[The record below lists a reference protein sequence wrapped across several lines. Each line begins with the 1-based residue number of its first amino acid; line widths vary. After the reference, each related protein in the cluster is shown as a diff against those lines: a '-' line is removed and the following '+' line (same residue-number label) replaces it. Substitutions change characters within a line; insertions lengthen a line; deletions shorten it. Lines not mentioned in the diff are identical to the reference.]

1 LVDRPVVLIV
11 IFLSQQ
17 LHAAPDAV
25 LAVDASGR
33 VLDLNAVAERMFD
46 QDRDVILTR
55 PLGEFV
61 AGLPAIP
68 EIAEGR
74 PNGADKAVGSSRFSP
89 RVVLSGLRR
98 GGERFPLDV
107 FAARTGADPPLYTV
121 WIRDQSRREELRDR
135 AARRTELLPV
145 TEPLARAVV
154 WEWDRAGGRLSCS
167 EELSRLLGRES
178 DLPAP
183 IPECLIE
190 QSHPADR
197 ARLEEALGH
206 AIYEGDLDTFDARI
220 VRGDG
225 ELRYIRLTATRR
237 ESDKDGEGRVLGV
250 VRDVTD
256 ERLAERRLDMRLAVS
271 RVLAGWTT
279 LADSA
284 PALLETIATSLGCEV
299 GTLWVP
305 ERDVLV
311 PRLSWTSP
319 RMAGSDF
326 DRVTRGLRL
335 PKGIGLVGWA
345 WESREP
351 VDLAALSPNR
361 RYVRQEM
368 AERAGLKTA
377 VALPALAGDEVL
389 GVIDVHTVDQV
400 AITAQSL
407 QTLRGIGYEI
417 GHLLASRRGQLVRN
431 PLTRRELQIL
441 RLAADGLSTPQIAGE
456 LVIERS
462 TVKTHFDHIYAK
474 LGKSDRAA
482 AVAHALRRG
491 LID

>member
-1 LVDRPVVLIV
+1 MT
-11 IFLSQQ
+11 FLSQQ

-25 LAVDASGR
+25 VAVDASGR
-33 VLDLNAVAERMFD
+33 VLDLNAVAEQMFE
-46 QDRDVILTR
+46 QDRHAIVDR
-55 PLGEFV
+55 PLGELV

-68 EIAEGR
+68 ELAEGR
-74 PNGADKAVGSSRFSP
+74 PTGADESVRR
-89 RVVLSGLRR
+89 RVALFGRRR
-98 GGERFPLDV
+98 GGEEFPLDV
-107 FAARTGADPPLYTV
+107 FAARTGAHPPLYTV
-121 WIRDQSRREELRDR
+121 WIRDQSQREELRAR
-135 AARRTELLPV
+135 AARCTELLTV
-145 TEPLARAVV
+145 TERMARVVV
-154 WEWDRAGGRLSCS
+154 WEWDPAGRRLRCS
-167 EELSRLLGRES
+167 EELSRLLGRECGP
-178 DLPAP
+178 PAHA
-183 IPECLIE
+183 PERLIE

-197 ARLEEALGH
+197 ARLEDALGH
-206 AIYEGDLDTFDARI
+206 AICEGDLDTVDARI

-225 ELRYIRLTATRR
+225 ELRYIRVSATKRA
-237 ESDKDGEGRVLGV
+237 SDSGADGRVLGV

-256 ERLAERRLDMRLAVS
+256 ERLAGRRLDMRLAVS
-271 RVLAGWTT
+271 RVLACWTT

-284 PALLETIATSLGCEV
+284 PALLEAIATSLGCEV

-319 RMAGSDF
+319 RLAGSAF

-345 WESREP
+345 WEAREP
-351 VDLAALSPNR
+351 VDLAALSPER
-361 RYVRQEM
+361 RNVRQEM
-368 AERAGLKTA
+368 AERAGLQTA
-377 VALPALAGDEVL
+377 VALPALADDEVL
-389 GVIDVHTVDQV
+389 AVIDVHSRDQV
-400 AITAQSL
+400 SITTQSL

-417 GHLLASRRGQLVRN
+417 GHLLASRRGQLIRN
-431 PLTRRELQIL
+431 PLTPRELQIL
-441 RLAADGLSTPQIAGE
+441 RLAADGLSAPQIAGE

-462 TVKTHFDHIYAK
+462 TVKTHFDNIYAK